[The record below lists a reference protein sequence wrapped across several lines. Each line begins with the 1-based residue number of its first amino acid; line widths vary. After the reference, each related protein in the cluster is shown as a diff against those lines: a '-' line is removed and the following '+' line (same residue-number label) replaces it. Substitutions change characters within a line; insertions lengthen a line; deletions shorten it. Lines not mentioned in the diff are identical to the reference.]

1 MGNITITVPG
11 PLTTVQ
17 DMGRYGNRATGF
29 TSSGVCDKHAAA
41 AANILCGNDINAA
54 VLEMTLM
61 GVTCTFDSECL
72 IALTGADMT
81 PKLNGEA
88 IECCR
93 AVAVKGGDTLA
104 LGFAVKGCRG
114 YLAVSGGIDVPE
126 VMGSRSTALK
136 YGVGGHEGRKLKAGD
151 VLPYAEHPKLA
162 KILAKYDKRITDKS
176 EFGSPAIV
184 YAVYGPQDDMF
195 TDAAKQAFE
204 SSEYTVTPDSDRMGI
219 RLDGTPLETVNGSDI
234 ISDGIVPG
242 CIQVPKTGLPIILG
256 ADCQTTG
263 GYAKIAAVCTFSLPT
278 IAQLKPGEKL
288 RFKVL
293 TIEEA
298 QKMSIKYEKEIQ
310 KLAKKMRV

>member
-29 TSSGVCDKHAAA
+29 TSSGVCDRYAAA
-41 AANILCGNDINAA
+41 AANLLCGNDINAA

-61 GVTCTFDSECL
+61 GVTCTFDSDCV
-72 IALTGADMT
+72 IAVAGADMT

-88 IECCR
+88 IESYC
-93 AVAVKGGDTLA
+93 AIAVKSGDTLA

-151 VLPYAEHPKLA
+151 VLPYAEHPKLE
-162 KILAKYDKRITDKS
+162 KLLSKCGKRTVLIP
-176 EFGSPAIV
+176 EQESPAEV

-204 SSEYTVTPDSDRMGI
+204 TSEYTVTPDSDRMGI
-219 RLDGTPLETVNGSDI
+219 RLDGTPLETVSGSDI

-288 RFKVL
+288 RFKAL

-298 QKMSIKYEKEIQ
+298 QKMSIKYEKEMQ
-310 KLAKKMRV
+310 KLARKMRV